1 MTTALLRL
9 ACLLLAIQDVKPE
22 FAPGTPVFRFAPSKG
37 YPYSVAECHDYAL
50 PQGEFAAR
58 RDAFLEEL
66 RQYGPGAVALVKSAP
81 VLPRNGD
88 VKHEYRQDSDF
99 YWLTGYPESDA
110 IAVFDPDAAPV
121 EKATPPFVLGANVS
135 RPRYTLLV
143 LPKDPT
149 RETWDGKRIGP
160 NAAVKDY
167 LADQAATTAGWE
179 AYVKGAIG
187 RAKTVV
193 LVNNFDRDFGGAV
206 DKALTE
212 LRQQKGEAP
221 RVVDGRKWIGER
233 RLVKS
238 PAEIEAMRRA
248 CEVTIEAHLAAI
260 RAARPG
266 MNEGEVE
273 AAAEFAFRALGGPR
287 LGYPSICGGGNNGCV
302 LHYNS
307 NDEVLGPNAL
317 MLMDAATEVGFY
329 TADVTRTWPV
339 NGKFTPEQR
348 ALYDIVLKAQNAGID
363 KCRDGVPVGEVHDAA
378 VAEVVKGLIDVK
390 ILQGDAA
397 ELVQKGAH
405 RKFFMHGTSH
415 WLGLDVHDAGDY
427 QAKKRP
433 LRPGMVLTVEPG
445 IYIAEGT
452 EGVDKRWW
460 GIGIRIEDDIL
471 VTAGAPE
478 NLTARLPRDPDLLE
492 SLVRGEK

>member
-1 MTTALLRL
+1 
-9 ACLLLAIQDVKPE
+9 
-22 FAPGTPVFRFAPSKG
+22 
-37 YPYSVAECHDYAL
+37 
-50 PQGEFAAR
+50 
-58 RDAFLEEL
+58 
-66 RQYGPGAVALVKSAP
+66 
-81 VLPRNGD
+81 
-88 VKHEYRQDSDF
+88 
-99 YWLTGYPESDA
+99 
-110 IAVFDPDAAPV
+110 
-121 EKATPPFVLGANVS
+121 
-135 RPRYTLLV
+135 
-143 LPKDPT
+143 
-149 RETWDGKRIGP
+149 
-160 NAAVKDY
+160 
-167 LADQAATTAGWE
+167 
-179 AYVKGAIG
+179 
-187 RAKTVV
+187 
-193 LVNNFDRDFGGAV
+193 V